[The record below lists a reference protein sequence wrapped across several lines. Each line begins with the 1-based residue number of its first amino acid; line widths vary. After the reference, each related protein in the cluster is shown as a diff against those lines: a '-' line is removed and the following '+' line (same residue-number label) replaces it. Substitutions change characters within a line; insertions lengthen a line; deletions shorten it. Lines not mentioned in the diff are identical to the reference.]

1 LNKTG
6 RNASIASAA
15 LALALASAVSIAE
28 ESRFGPADPVVKD
41 SAQLDPKRPIE
52 MELEASVPDGFSAV
66 AVGDLIISR
75 PLSQHAQRLPAFSAV
90 LDILRGANVAFGN
103 LETTIFD
110 PRRFEGAPYSW
121 DGDWTNASV
130 PAVAG
135 DLKVMGFDIVGRANN
150 HSQDWGLEGMRETA
164 RWLDEAGIPHAGAGD
179 PHRVA
184 RAPAY
189 FESPQGR
196 VAVVSFASTF
206 RPTSESLPPAASAPG
221 RPGLSALHVQ
231 ETAQVPRSTVEALA
245 KIQCELYGTKCKDV
259 PREGHFFGRAYRQA
273 DRLSYEHA
281 MDSGDLAEIYSA
293 IRSAQLNADF
303 VIAAIHAH
311 ECSNGCDDDNAP
323 RGAANFLKELA
334 RGAVDSGADMF
345 VVTGNHNLGP
355 IEIYDSPARGKR
367 PIFYG
372 LGNFFWSDV
381 QEMLPADLYSRNR
394 ELLETAWQDPVKAT
408 VYDLTAPL
416 NQQYFAHAFTFQSV
430 VAEVRFQGNQLS
442 QLVLHPVELGYGD
455 RLTTS
460 GIPRLVADESIARE
474 ILDQIVKQTD
484 QFGLPALRISY
495 SGMRGVIATG
505 R

>member
-1 LNKTG
+1 VTATNWLTATG
-6 RNASIASAA
+6 AWV
-15 LALALASAVSIAE
+15 LALASVISAAE
-28 ESRFGPADPVVKD
+28 DARFGPADPIVRD
-41 SAQLDPKRPIE
+41 PAQLDPKRLVE
-52 MELEASVPDGFSAV
+52 RELAASVPDGFSAV

-75 PLSQHAQRLPAFSAV
+75 PLSQHAASLPAFGAV
-90 LDILRGANVAFGN
+90 LEILKGTDVAFGN

-135 DLKVMGFDIVGRANN
+135 DLKAMGFDIVGRANN
-150 HSQDWGLEGMRETA
+150 HSQDWGLDGMRETA

-179 PHRVA
+179 SHRIA

-196 VAVVSFASTF
+196 IAVVSFASTF
-206 RPTSESLPPAASAPG
+206 RPTSESLPPAESAPG

-245 KIQCELYGTKCKDV
+245 KIQCSLYGTQCKEV
-259 PREGHFFGRAYRQA
+259 PREGRFFGRAYRQA
-273 DRLSYEHA
+273 ERLTYEHA
-281 MDSGDLAEIYSA
+281 MDPGDLAEIYAA

-303 VIAAIHAH
+303 VIAAIHSH
-311 ECSNGCDDDNAP
+311 ECSIGCDDDNAP
-323 RGAANFLKELA
+323 RGAATFLKELA

-355 IEIYDSPARGKR
+355 IEIYDSPARGRR

-394 ELLETAWQDPVKAT
+394 ELLETVWKDPAKAT
-408 VYDLTAPL
+408 AYDLTAPL

-430 VAEVRFQGNQLS
+430 IAEARFQGNQLAEI
-442 QLVLHPVELGYGD
+442 VLHAVELGYGD

-460 GIPRLVADESIARE
+460 GIPRLVADETAARE
-474 ILDQIVKQTD
+474 VIDQVVKQTAEY
-484 QFGLPALRISY
+484 GLPALNVSY
-495 SGMRGVIATG
+495 SGTRVIVIP
-505 R
+505 

>member
-1 LNKTG
+1 MTVAHWLTG
-6 RNASIASAA
+6 A
-15 LALALASAVSIAE
+15 LALALASVGSTAE
-28 ESRFGPADPVVKD
+28 DARFGPADPIVRD
-41 SAQLDPKRPIE
+41 PGQFDPKRPIE
-52 MELEASVPDGFSAV
+52 RELEASVPDGFSAV

-75 PLSQHAQRLPAFSAV
+75 PLSQHAQSLPAFGEV
-90 LDILRGANVAFGN
+90 IEILRSTDVAFGN

-110 PRRFEGAPYSW
+110 PRRFEGSPYSW

-130 PAVAG
+130 PAVAA
-135 DLKVMGFDIVGRANN
+135 DLKAMGFDIVGRANN
-150 HSQDWGLEGMRETA
+150 HSQDWGLDGMRETA
-164 RWLDEAGIPHAGAGD
+164 RWLDEAGIPHAGAGES
-179 PHRVA
+179 HRMA

-231 ETAQVPRSTVEALA
+231 ETAQVPRSTVEALV
-245 KIQCELYGTKCKDV
+245 KIQCALYGTQCKDV
-259 PREGHFFGRAYRQA
+259 PREGHFFGRAYREA
-273 DRLSYEHA
+273 DRFSYEHA
-281 MDSGDLAEIYSA
+281 MDPGDLAEIYAA

-303 VIAAIHAH
+303 VIAAI
-311 ECSNGCDDDNAP
+311 
-323 RGAANFLKELA
+323 FLKELA

-355 IEIYDSPARGKR
+355 IEIYDSRARGRR

-394 ELLETAWQDPVKAT
+394 ELLEKAWTDPAKAT
-408 VYDLTAPL
+408 AYDLTAPL

-430 VAEVRFQGNQLS
+430 VAEVRFEGNQLS
-442 QLVLHPVELGYGD
+442 QVVLHPVELGYGD
-455 RLTTS
+455 RVTTS

-474 ILDQIVKQTD
+474 IFDQIVKQTAD
-484 QFGLPALRISY
+484 YGLPVLDIRD
-495 SGMRGVIATG
+495 SGTRGIVNP
-505 R
+505 